1 MLRNAP
7 ARLWPR
13 GIVAPNRRQRLT
25 DVLGAGERVLWTG
38 APDTMAT
45 LRTQR
50 ALWWVGV
57 PWTCAAIALSAY
69 GLIPWNLDF
78 FAIVLGG
85 VFLATPLLITFQA
98 GGTVYAIT
106 DRRAILRHNAL
117 GQHQV
122 VSIDFAEMDES
133 FEILPTGPNTGHLY
147 FASGQSTRLAY
158 ADYDGKLA
166 FRELRDPEAVRDLL
180 ERIRA
185 HAR

>member
-1 MLRNAP
+1 MAKR
-7 ARLWPR
+7 WPR
-13 GIVAPNRRQRLT
+13 GVVAPNRRLRL
-25 DVLGAGERVLWTG
+25 AGMLDNGEPVLWTG
-38 APDTMAT
+38 APDVSAT
-45 LRTQR
+45 LGTQK
-50 ALWWVGV
+50 AWWWLGA
-57 PWTCAAIALSAY
+57 PWTVAAVALSAY

-85 VFLATPLLITFQA
+85 VFLAAPLLLTFQA

-106 DRRAILRHNAL
+106 DQRAILRHDAL

-122 VSIDFAEMDES
+122 VSIPFAEMDET

-147 FASGQSTRLAY
+147 FASGQSTRLPY

-185 HAR
+185 HRQS